1 MSPQTSWI
9 LNDQIAPRL
18 GSAIPKSV
26 VCVGSEDHN
35 ELVQDGLCM
44 SALMLTRVESQGKLG
59 KVSASNIAYYTIQHL
74 KSGRRSTG
82 SSSVDIMASQTQLNG
97 STKLHSL
104 SEVVSV
110 SEVGDEI
117 YELHDVISSD
127 LDDPAVKAARHL
139 DWTTFCKSL
148 DKLEMLLVQS
158 IINGLT
164 VREICRTVK
173 MTKAKLIELQH
184 TVAAKVIKYMG
195 ADILKD
201 IALTPT
207 WRIGLDCERE
217 MMACR
222 AVRRS

>member
-26 VCVGSEDHN
+26 VCVGAEDHN
-35 ELVQDGLCM
+35 ELVQDGITM
-44 SALMLTRVESQGKLG
+44 AAKMIVRVEQQGKLG

-110 SEVGDEI
+110 SEGGDEI
-117 YELHDVISSD
+117 YELHDVISTD
-127 LDDPAVKAARHL
+127 HDDPAVKAARNL
-139 DWTTFCKSL
+139 DWATFCKSL
-148 DKLEMLLVQS
+148 TKLEMLLVQS

-164 VREICRTVK
+164 VREICRAVK
-173 MTKAKLIELQH
+173 MTKKRLIELQH
-184 TVAAKVIKYMG
+184 KLAQKVIEYMG
-195 ADILKD
+195 ADILQD

-222 AVRRS
+222 ADRRS